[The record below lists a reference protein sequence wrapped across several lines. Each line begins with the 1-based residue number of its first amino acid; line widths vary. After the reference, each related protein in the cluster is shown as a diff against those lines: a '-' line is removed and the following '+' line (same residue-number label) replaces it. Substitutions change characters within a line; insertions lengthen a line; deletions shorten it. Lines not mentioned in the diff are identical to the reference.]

1 MTDETG
7 WQLDNDVRKIRL
19 LTNARQLLNSPQ
31 IPEKFPDYNSQVRS
45 SHVNN
50 RSVLS
55 ELIMISRRPT
65 SNGSV
70 I

>member
-1 MTDETG
+1 MMDETG

-19 LTNARQLLNSPQ
+19 LTNARQLLNSSQ

-50 RSVLS
+50 TSVLS
-55 ELIMISRRPT
+55 ELIMRSRRPT

>member
-31 IPEKFPDYNSQVRS
+31 IPEK
-45 SHVNN
+45 
-50 RSVLS
+50 L
-55 ELIMISRRPT
+55 PT
-65 SNGSV
+65 TTARYDLHM
-70 I
+70 

>member
-50 RSVLS
+50 TSVLS
-55 ELIMISRRPT
+55 ELIMRSRRPT

>member
-1 MTDETG
+1 MTDENG
-7 WQLDNDVRKIRL
+7 WQLDNDVRKIGL

-50 RSVLS
+50 TSVLS
-55 ELIMISRRPT
+55 ELIMRSRRPT

>member
-50 RSVLS
+50 TSVLS
-55 ELIMISRRPT
+55 ELIMRSR
-65 SNGSV
+65 
-70 I
+70 